1 MELRVI
7 ANVHPEQYIAADLVR
22 ERCVVQRLAGLAAEV
37 YAF

>member
-7 ANVHPEQYIAADLVR
+7 VNAHRELFIVVDLVR
-22 ERCVVQRLAGLAAEV
+22 ERYVVQRLAGLAAEV